1 MYYKVN
7 GYRFIT
13 KKMDPAKT
21 CVLQVLT
28 VALPNYAKINLKNEQ
43 G

>member
-13 KKMDPAKT
+13 KKMDPAKI
-21 CVLQVLT
+21 CVPQILT
-28 VALPNYAKINLKNEQ
+28 VVLPNYAKISLKNEQ